1 MISTKMKCVKFG
13 CMMAM
18 FIASLN
24 TQAEDLD
31 IKRIEIK
38 KEMSVDFLSCE
49 GIGEEGLI
57 LTTKD
62 NDKQGGTKRS
72 HERWSFTKY
81 DTLLNKVSSVDAEV
95 NTDNSL
101 FESSYRYN
109 RQFTQ
114 GNSLYYVS
122 VEKNGEYEI
131 VVIDGKNMK
140 STLHTGVV
148 GKKSNVRFCR
158 VMGDYVYLAGTHKKL
173 PFVYA
178 VNIKT
183 GTSKMT
189 NLSVS
194 NKKKYS
200 IMSFETDDDQN
211 EVHLFI
217 KELHDKNYVMK
228 LNVFVDGNK
237 TNEMA
242 LDPDVEDKYPATAF
256 ATKMA
261 DGSYIISGTYSQKD
275 NKEVH
280 NSIGVFLKKV
290 ENGKTI
296 YSTYVNYLDL
306 KNFTSYMTERQQKRI
321 EKKKERKQGKGEEYS
336 INYNMLPYKMIEENG
351 KYLLVGEA
359 YYPTYVLRPYT
370 QTISNGKGG
379 TTTVTNY
386 QQVFDGYFYTH
397 YFVLE
402 FDQQGQMEWSNSAPL
417 EVLKSWT
424 VHRHLSLNKKADAL
438 EVFYPSFGHMNHV
451 SYNSNGVEINRE
463 EVKYVDDDVKLKKYS
478 GLDTDYWYGNTFLS
492 SGSLKIKKDGKQK
505 IYSINRIKCK

>member
-1 MISTKMKCVKFG
+1 
-13 CMMAM
+13 MMA
-18 FIASLN
+18 FAAASICV
-24 TQAEDLD
+24 QADGLD
-31 IKRIEIK
+31 VKRIEIK
-38 KEMSVDFLSCE
+38 KEKSIDFLSCE
-49 GIGEEGLI
+49 GISEDGLI

-62 NDKQGGTKRS
+62 NNRQNGTKRS
-72 HERWSFTKY
+72 HERWTFTKY
-81 DTLLNKVSSVDAEV
+81 DTLLNKVSSIDAEV

-109 RQFTQ
+109 SQFTH
-114 GNSLYYVS
+114 NNNLYYVS

-131 VVIDGKNMK
+131 VVIDGKTMK
-140 STLHTGVV
+140 YSLYTGVV

-158 VMGDYVYLAGTHKKL
+158 VMGDYIYLAGIQKKL

-178 VNIKT
+178 INMKT
-183 GTSKMT
+183 ETSKMT
-189 NLSVS
+189 NITVS
-194 NKKKYS
+194 NKKKYN
-200 IMSFETDDDQN
+200 IMSFETDDEQN

-217 KELHDKNYVMK
+217 KELQDKNYVMK
-228 LNVFVDGNK
+228 LNVFVDGDK
-237 TNEMA
+237 TNEISLA
-242 LDPDVEDKYPATAF
+242 PDVEDKYTATAF
-256 ATKMA
+256 ATKME

-275 NKEVH
+275 NKQVH

-290 ENGKTI
+290 ENGNTV

-306 KNFTSYMTERQQKRI
+306 NNFTSYMTKRQQKRV
-321 EKKKERKQGKGEEYS
+321 EKKKERKGEKGEEYT
-336 INYNMLPYKMIEENG
+336 INYNMLPYKMIEKDG

-359 YYPTYVLRPYT
+359 YYPTYVIRPYT

-379 TTTVTNY
+379 TYTVTNY

-402 FDQQGQMEWSNSAPL
+402 FDQQGKMEWSNSAPL

-451 SYNSNGVEINRE
+451 SYNNNGDEINRE
-463 EVKYVDDDVKLKKYS
+463 EVKYVDDEVTLKRYS
-478 GLDTDYWYGNTFLS
+478 GLDTDFWYGNTFLS
-492 SGSLKIKKDGKQK
+492 SGLLKIKDDDGKHK